1 LFLFAALPS
10 LHPLLLSSGGD
21 RRYSGTGGLEPMP
34 GGSYRRRSQTLK
46 PRPGPL
52 RQDQVYG
59 SWDEPRAGL
68 SASGARGR
76 VVGRMQSVLRTTS
89 RPETNIKTF
98 FCMYVEASVLVSPP
112 PRSRDEND
120 DQDLMVLM
128 ACSGELFYRKTD
140 IKP

>member
-1 LFLFAALPS
+1 MS
-10 LHPLLLSSGGD
+10 QEQDYLLLE
-21 RRYSGTGGLEPMP
+21 LE
-34 GGSYRRRSQTLK
+34 
-46 PRPGPL
+46 
-52 RQDQVYG
+52 V
-59 SWDEPRAGL
+59 
-68 SASGARGR
+68 ASLD
-76 VVGRMQSVLRTTS
+76 GRMQSVLRTTS

>member
-1 LFLFAALPS
+1 
-10 LHPLLLSSGGD
+10 
-21 RRYSGTGGLEPMP
+21 MP
-34 GGSYRRRSQTLK
+34 GGSYRRRSQSLK

-76 VVGRMQSVLRTTS
+76 VVGRMQSVLRT
-89 RPETNIKTF
+89 

-128 ACSGELFYRKTD
+128 ACSGELLYRKTD